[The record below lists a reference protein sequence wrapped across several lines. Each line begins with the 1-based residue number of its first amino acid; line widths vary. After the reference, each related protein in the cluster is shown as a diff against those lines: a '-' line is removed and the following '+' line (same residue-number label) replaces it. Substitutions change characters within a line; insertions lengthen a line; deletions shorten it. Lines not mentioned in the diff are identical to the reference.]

1 MMSEYS
7 KGRRNRMSG
16 ITHVIKCAIMATIGV
31 VLAGALISWV
41 SKELQEEKDYC
52 MYVVSGQLEA
62 YKQLNCNNIL
72 SAKDM
77 VQALEYKN
85 KKRRL

>member
-1 MMSEYS
+1 MSD
-7 KGRRNRMSG
+7 

-31 VLAGALISWV
+31 VLAGALISLV

-62 YKQLNCNNIL
+62 YKPALNCKNIL

-77 VQALEYKN
+77 VQALEYKREISN
-85 KKRRL
+85 D